1 MSSFTKVSTALI
13 VGIVTVVPAYPDTYK
28 EVCLSSSD
36 KVLRQYPNSHAY
48 YTSHMR
54 GHEGTVCWHPGT
66 KVRKSVQTKSNPIV
80 PQVSQ
85 PTINQPV
92 VPVCDLRCQQEFQ
105 KFLEWQHNRGGF

>member
-1 MSSFTKVSTALI
+1 MNSHTKASMALI

-54 GHEGTVCWHPGT
+54 GHEGVVCWHPGT
-66 KVRKSVQTKSNPIV
+66 KGIRKSVQVKPI
-80 PQVSQ
+80 PQVNQ
-85 PTINQPV
+85 PTINQPA